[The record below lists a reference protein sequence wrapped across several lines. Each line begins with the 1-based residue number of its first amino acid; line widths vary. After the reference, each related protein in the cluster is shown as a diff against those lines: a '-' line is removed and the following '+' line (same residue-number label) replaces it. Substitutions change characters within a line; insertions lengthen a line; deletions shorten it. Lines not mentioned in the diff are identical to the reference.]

1 MSYGKSYS
9 KIVQNLSNQNV
20 NVIIATASLFRELH
34 NWNRKN
40 IENYCE
46 IYIKTKI
53 TNIKNFKKKKLYHK
67 NKTNLVGIDIIPE
80 FPLKPDIKILNYFN
94 KSLEILSKT
103 ILKKIYSKFS

>member
-1 MSYGKSYS
+1 MLYGKSYS

-20 NVIIATASLFRELH
+20 NVIIATVSLFRELH

-53 TNIKNFKKKKLYHK
+53 TNIKNFKKKNY
-67 NKTNLVGIDIIPE
+67 I
-80 FPLKPDIKILNYFN
+80 IKI
-94 KSLEILSKT
+94 KQI
-103 ILKKIYSKFS
+103 